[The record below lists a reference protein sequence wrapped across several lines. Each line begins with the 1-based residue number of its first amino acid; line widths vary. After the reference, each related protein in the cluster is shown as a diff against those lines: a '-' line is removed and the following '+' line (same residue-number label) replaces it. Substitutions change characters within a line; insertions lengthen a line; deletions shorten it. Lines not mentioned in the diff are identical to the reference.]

1 MKRLILLHALICVL
15 VAPLAAAEL
24 RVATFNIR
32 YPADPAPNDWDSRL
46 PRIIECIERQDL
58 DLIGTQEGLYHQ
70 VKDLDRELAD
80 MEWIGLGREGGS
92 RGEFMAVYYRTA
104 RLEPLEFDHFWLSD
118 TPDVIGSTTWGNA
131 VRRMVTWVRFRDLET
146 DRQFYFFNTHFD
158 HEVQGSRE
166 KSAALLLERVRS
178 REKALPVI
186 VAGDFNAVAGE
197 NPVHALLAGSAE
209 LSDTWETAAERKG
222 ETEANTFNGFRELVK
237 GGRRIDWLLT
247 SADVSVKDVE
257 IDVFSSDG
265 HYPSDHFPVI
275 ATVEPA
281 PTKP

>member
-1 MKRLILLHALICVL
+1 MKRLVASLALTCALI
-15 VAPLAAAEL
+15 APLAAAEL
-24 RVATFNIR
+24 RVATFNLR
-32 YPADPAPNDWDSRL
+32 YPADEAPNDWASRL
-46 PRIIECIERQDL
+46 PRVVECIERQNL

-70 VKDLDRELAD
+70 VKGLDRELEEMD
-80 MEWIGLGREGGS
+80 WIGLGREGGS

-118 TPDVIGSTTWGNA
+118 TPDVVGSTTWGNV

-158 HEVQGSRE
+158 HEVQVSRE
-166 KSAALLLERVRS
+166 KSAALLLERVRA
-178 REKALPVI
+178 RGEALPVI

-197 NPVHALLAGSAE
+197 NPVHETLAGSDDLADAWDIAE
-209 LSDTWETAAERKG
+209 ERKG
-222 ETEANTFNGFRELVK
+222 ETEANTFNGFSELMK
-237 GGRRIDWLLT
+237 EGRRIDWLLA
-247 SADVSVKDVE
+247 SDDVSVKDVE

-275 ATVEPA
+275 ATMELTP
-281 PTKP
+281 PKP